1 MNINSDLI
9 LYSDQITDIK
19 DYLNALKKENME
31 LHDYSNYS
39 IEQKQCISSISEL
52 SDIIMEKLNNLS
64 ISSSD
69 SILHDK
75 RYEINFKLND
85 VRVLIAD
92 DSKINN
98 YILSEMLKRFNI
110 DIDIALTGDEAIRL
124 YNENEYDIVFVD
136 YVFPEGIDGAELVRK
151 IRKTKNGSNQL
162 IIGITSSDSS
172 VFKDEHNKEIVEII
186 LKKPVK
192 YDQLA
197 YILQKEL
204 KEKALS
210 ISD

>member
-124 YNENEYDIVFVD
+124 YYENEYDIVFVD

-151 IRKTKNGSNQL
+151 IRKPKKTKTREFQNRRNF
-162 IIGITSSDSS
+162 IKTYKKTKRWIK
-172 VFKDEHNKEIVEII
+172 FNK
-186 LKKPVK
+186 
-192 YDQLA
+192 
-197 YILQKEL
+197 
-204 KEKALS
+204 
-210 ISD
+210 

>member
-1 MNINSDLI
+1 
-9 LYSDQITDIK
+9 
-19 DYLNALKKENME
+19 
-31 LHDYSNYS
+31 
-39 IEQKQCISSISEL
+39 
-52 SDIIMEKLNNLS
+52 
-64 ISSSD
+64 
-69 SILHDK
+69 
-75 RYEINFKLND
+75 
-85 VRVLIAD
+85 
-92 DSKINN
+92 
-98 YILSEMLKRFNI
+98 MLKRFNI

>member
-1 MNINSDLI
+1 
-9 LYSDQITDIK
+9 
-19 DYLNALKKENME
+19 ME

>member
-69 SILHDK
+69 SILHPVT
-75 RYEINFKLND
+75 YLSLGAGS
-85 VRVLIAD
+85 V
-92 DSKINN
+92 
-98 YILSEMLKRFNI
+98 ILSTVIMYACFSNFFHKKPAATFNKWQKFMWFI
-110 DIDIALTGDEAIRL
+110 IAALIMSA
-124 YNENEYDIVFVD
+124 
-136 YVFPEGIDGAELVRK
+136 A
-151 IRKTKNGSNQL
+151 L
-162 IIGITSSDSS
+162 IILCYFVPTW
-172 VFKDEHNKEIVEII
+172 
-186 LKKPVK
+186 
-192 YDQLA
+192 
-197 YILQKEL
+197 
-204 KEKALS
+204 
-210 ISD
+210 IS